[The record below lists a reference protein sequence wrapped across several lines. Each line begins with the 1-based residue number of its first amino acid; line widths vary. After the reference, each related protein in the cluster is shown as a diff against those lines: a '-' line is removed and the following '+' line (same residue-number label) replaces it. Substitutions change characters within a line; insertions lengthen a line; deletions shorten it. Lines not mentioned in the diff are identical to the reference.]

1 MAKERMHHEPVN
13 RIGHVGLNVIPVK
26 DTGIKQRNARIGSR
40 KMIIAEIILPTAK
53 AAEAADEAVDEVH
66 RDRTMAAE
74 PLRSRIL
81 LNPVMRKVVTAQ
93 LRNMVMT
100 ARLTVKLLARKQ
112 ASFRK
117 KHTGHQATEAGFLI
131 AAPRACPPEIGP
143 YSSTWILARV
153 R

>member
-40 KMIIAEIILPTAK
+40 KMIVAEIILPTAK

-66 RDRTMAAE
+66 QDRTMAAE

-81 LNPVMRKVVTAQ
+81 LNPVMKSVVTA
-93 LRNMVMT
+93 
-100 ARLTVKLLARKQ
+100 
-112 ASFRK
+112 
-117 KHTGHQATEAGFLI
+117 
-131 AAPRACPPEIGP
+131 
-143 YSSTWILARV
+143 
-153 R
+153 

>member
-1 MAKERMHHEPVN
+1 
-13 RIGHVGLNVIPVK
+13 
-26 DTGIKQRNARIGSR
+26 
-40 KMIIAEIILPTAK
+40 
-53 AAEAADEAVDEVH
+53 
-66 RDRTMAAE
+66 MAAE

-93 LRNMVMT
+93 SRNIIMT
-100 ARLTVKLLARKQ
+100 VRLTVKLLARKQ

-131 AAPRACPPEIGP
+131 AAPRACPPEIDP